1 MRFVLTNSSKGEE
14 RNDELNRTSLIQTLG
29 WTLLHFLWQ
38 GTLVAALY
46 GLTRLKTA
54 NRLTARARYGTA
66 CAGFSRWH
74 SLPAATYLWLAR
86 EASTAATAFELTPLG
101 PRSVALGAWTPATA
115 DPWQQALPWIVMV
128 WLAGVGAC
136 SIRLAGGWLSAA
148 RLHTSSNRP
157 APLRVAADP
166 GTSHRPHAHRPTG
179 APVGLI
185 ARGVTVHRRMASSCC
200 AVAARSAYWPGPQYV
215 EALLAHELAH
225 IRRHDYLVNVLQG
238 IAESC
243 SSTIPRCGGSRARSA
258 PSATL
263 LRRSGGGG
271 ERRCAHLRPG
281 PDGIGI
287 ATPAHLNP
295 ALAANDGSL
304 VRRIRRLVDPGAQAP
319 SGWGAAWVLS
329 VLMLLAVGTAIMH
342 GAPEPAQPPTVD
354 LKTVWPDTVKQGD
367 MVVAVRGLG
376 TITST
381 AAAELRVAE
390 TQVKDV
396 RAGQPVLIDCMGKG
410 MVAGRVTNVLP
421 AATEGTVPVDVRLDG
436 ALPQAVG
443 LHAKVDATITIRN
456 LTNVVYVGRP
466 VFGRSNSRVSLF
478 KIEPDDRA
486 AVRVKVQFGESSVN
500 VIEVKS
506 GLQPGDKV
514 ILSDMSAYDKVDR
527 INLK

>member
-1 MRFVLTNSSKGEE
+1 MRIARPVRLLVSSRVESPCIVGWLRPVVL
-14 RNDELNRTSLIQTLG
+14 
-29 WTLLHFLWQ
+29 
-38 GTLVAALY
+38 A
-46 GLTRLKTA
+46 
-54 NRLTARARYGTA
+54 
-66 CAGFSRWH
+66 
-74 SLPAATYLWLAR
+74 
-86 EASTAATAFELTPLG
+86 PLG
-101 PRSVALGAWTPATA
+101 ALTG
-115 DPWQQALPWIVMV
+115 
-128 WLAGVGAC
+128 LA
-136 SIRLAGGWLSAA
+136 
-148 RLHTSSNRP
+148 P
-157 APLRVAADP
+157 E
-166 GTSHRPHAHRPTG
+166 
-179 APVGLI
+179 
-185 ARGVTVHRRMASSCC
+185 
-200 AVAARSAYWPGPQYV
+200 YV

-225 IRRHDYLVNVLQG
+225 IQRHDYLVNVLQG
-238 IAESC
+238 IVESLLFYHPAVWWLSSQIRTEREHCCDDLAVAASGDVLTYARALAELES
-243 SSTIPRCGGSRARSA
+243 AR
-258 PSATL
+258 
-263 LRRSGGGG
+263 
-271 ERRCAHLRPG
+271 
-281 PDGIGI
+281 
-287 ATPAHLNP
+287 PAHFKT

-436 ALPQAVG
+436 ALPQGVG